1 MDVSE
6 IVQQDAGR
14 RYHASGQRFQQ
25 IFPGVLKPLIAMA
38 HIPALPGT
46 PLYSEAEGVR
56 GLTRQVRRDVAVLV
70 DAGFDAVMFCNENDR
85 PYTLKADLAS
95 AAVMARVVTECA
107 PQSVPFGVDYLWDAE
122 CALGVAVAT
131 EARFIREVATGVWES
146 DMGLWSPDAATLL
159 RRRRGLDADDLAIFM
174 NVTPEFASSGGR
186 RSPTEVA
193 RSVAVSSLP
202 DAILISAPHG
212 GGRAELDH
220 HLGRASRR
228 SHRGASP
235 AQHRGACRQHRRL
248 LGGRRRVH
256 RRQFAQGRWVHM
268 EPGGPGTSRRFRACG
283 AGRLN
288 WPMGELLLGV
298 DLGTTATKVTLF
310 DPGRGVVAAGAS
322 ATPHHSEH
330 AGWSEADTRDWWRNV
345 CDLVPEVL
353 ATAGAKGRTSKGW
366 RAPAWC
372 RPSWCWTDEAQCS
385 GGPSSKTMPGPPTK

>member
-1 MDVSE
+1 VDVSE

-107 PQSVPFGVDYLWDAE
+107 PQNVPFGVDYLWDAE

-202 DAILISAPHG
+202 DAILISGPMAGAEPSLTTISDVRHAVPTEVPVLLNTG
-212 GGRAELDH
+212 ARADNI
-220 HLGRASRR
+220 AD
-228 SHRGASP
+228 
-235 AQHRGACRQHRRL
+235 
-248 LGGRRRVH
+248 
-256 RRQFAQGRWVHM
+256 F
-268 EPGGPGTSRRFRACG
+268 
-283 AGRLN
+283 
-288 WPMGELLLGV
+288 LGV
-298 DLGTTATKVTLF
+298 ADGCIVGSSLKVDGYTWNPV
-310 DPGRGVVAAGAS
+310 DPGRAAAF
-322 ATPHHSEH
+322 
-330 AGWSEADTRDWWRNV
+330 V
-345 CDLVPEVL
+345 
-353 ATAGAKGRTSKGW
+353 
-366 RAPAWC
+366 RAA
-372 RPSWCWTDEAQCS
+372 R
-385 GGPSSKTMPGPPTK
+385 GG

>member
-6 IVQQDAGR
+6 IVQQDADR
-14 RYHASGQRFQQ
+14 RHHPSGQRFQQ

-56 GLTRQVRRDVAVLV
+56 GLARQVRRDVAVLV

-146 DMGLWSPDAATLL
+146 DMGLWSPDAASLL
-159 RRRRGLDADDLAIFM
+159 RRRRALDADDLAIFM
-174 NVTPEFASSGGR
+174 NVTPEFAVFGWTSLAHRGGAVGSGVEPSGR
-186 RSPTEVA
+186 H
-193 RSVAVSSLP
+193 L
-202 DAILISAPHG
+202 DLGPHG

-220 HLGRASRR
+220 HIGRASRR
-228 SHRGASP
+228 PHRGASP

-248 LGGRRRVH
+248 LAGRRRVR
-256 RRQFAQGRWVHM
+256 RRQLAQGRWVHM

-310 DPGRGVVAAGAS
+310 DPGRGAVAAGAA
-322 ATPHHSEH
+322 ATRHHSEH
-330 AGWSEADTRDWWRNV
+330 AGWSEADTRDGGAMCATWYRKSWRRRG
-345 CDLVPEVL
+345 P
-353 ATAGAKGRTSKGW
+353 KGRMSKGW

-372 RPSWCWTDEAQCS
+372 RPSWCWTGAAQCS
-385 GGPSSKTMPGPPTK
+385 GAPSSKTMPGPPTK